1 MALPQLLLKMA
12 GLRIPRI
19 RRARR
24 MFLPTIQ
31 KTKVSTLIKKG
42 AIQMMAQDYKR
53 LGQMTRSLVR
63 VQRAAKG
70 ITIPEMDMLENRA
83 EQSVA
88 AAELMEEDK
97 PEEAFAVAP
106 EIQMDRDSNYI
117 ANQGGKV
124 AVGVDV
130 EIINPDTLEK
140 KKVTWTQTAI
150 DRLKDELGNDPTG
163 SVREMLKHQKARLS
177 AYRWMSS
184 HNTPNSSQKAINEF
198 IKSNSCA

>member
-1 MALPQLLLKMA
+1 MTMALPQLLLRMA

-53 LGQMTRSLVR
+53 LGQMTRSLFR

-70 ITIPEMDMLENRA
+70 ISTQEMEMLEDRA
-83 EQSVA
+83 EASVA

-106 EIQMDRDSNYI
+106 EIEMDRDSNYI

-140 KKVTWTQTAI
+140 KKVTWTLI
-150 DRLKDELGNDPTG
+150 FDERPDLEAL
-163 SVREMLKHQKARLS
+163 RERIKAYIGLTIL
-177 AYRWMSS
+177 YPGFEDYHEEGMFDFDWDIF
-184 HNTPNSSQKAINEF
+184 HIEQVV
-198 IKSNSCA
+198 